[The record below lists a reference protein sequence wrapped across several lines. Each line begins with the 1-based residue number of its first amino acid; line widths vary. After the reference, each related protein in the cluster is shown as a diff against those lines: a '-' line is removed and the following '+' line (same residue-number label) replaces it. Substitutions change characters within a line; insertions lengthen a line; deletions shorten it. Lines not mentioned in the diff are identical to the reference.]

1 MTQRLYD
8 SMTHD
13 SMTLRLNDSKTR
25 IRGREGFTLIE
36 IVVALAILSIGVT
49 VIMELFAGGLRSARV
64 SEDYTKATWHGQA
77 KMEEMLMIRDLSEG
91 VTEGTFDDQFS
102 WKSEVKKDTP
112 SLGQD
117 ENTGASP
124 PVDVYQIVVTVTWPS
139 GTGKRSLE
147 LESLR
152 AYKSEEGVSGKL

>member
-1 MTQRLYD
+1 MG
-8 SMTHD
+8 
-13 SMTLRLNDSKTR
+13 LRDDTTNRK
-25 IRGREGFTLIE
+25 GFTLIE
-36 IVVALAILSIGVT
+36 IVVALAILSIGLT
-49 VIMELFAGGLRSARV
+49 VILELFAGGLRSARV

-77 KMEEMLMIRDLSEG
+77 KMEEMLMVRDLSEG

-102 WKSEVKKDTP
+102 WTSEVKKATP

-124 PVDVYQIVVTVTWPS
+124 PVDVYLIVVTVTWPS